1 MALLPSFN
9 SLGIL
14 PPGDYPLTF
23 SQLRQSLLVQGSGEH
38 PDWDT
43 SWRFHLINQCEIMV
57 HQLWRI
63 GITEI
68 YLDGSFVEEKSHPND
83 IDGYFVCDAFYLASG
98 DLERDLNALDPYK
111 IWTWEPRTRRA
122 YRGYAKKQLPM
133 WHRYRVELY
142 PHFGQSS
149 GIRDKYGHEL
159 QFPSAF
165 RQQRGSSEP
174 KGIIQITQERSSI

>member
-1 MALLPSFN
+1 MGKGFYLQL
-9 SLGIL
+9 
-14 PPGDYPLTF
+14 DYPLTF

-111 IWTWEPRTRRA
+111 IISLGTKNKTCLSWLCQETTSYVA
-122 YRGYAKKQLPM
+122 SLPC
-133 WHRYRVELY
+133 
-142 PHFGQSS
+142 
-149 GIRDKYGHEL
+149 
-159 QFPSAF
+159 
-165 RQQRGSSEP
+165 
-174 KGIIQITQERSSI
+174 